1 MRKHLLR
8 MSTLCLTLCCVIF
21 AQAQKDNMGKAQVSM
36 IQEKLLY
43 STDFSDWTKAAA
55 AKEELTVAQ
64 ST

>member
-55 AKEELTVAQ
+55 AKE
-64 ST
+64 